1 MNLFDLAAK
10 LTLDSSQ
17 YEKGLAD
24 AEKKGS
30 GFGGKLKTAMNVGAA
45 AVTAATGAITAFA
58 GSSVKAGRDF
68 DSSMSQVAATMGTTV
83 DQIQELREFA
93 QKMGSTTAFSA
104 TQAADALNYMALAG
118 YDAQTSMDMLPNVL
132 NLAAAGGME
141 LADASDMITDA
152 SSALGL
158 SLDETAQMVDKMAKA
173 SSKSNTSVSQ
183 LGSAILTVGGT
194 AKSLAGGTTELSTA
208 LGILGDNGI
217 KGAEGG
223 TALRN
228 MILALATPTDKAA
241 KTLKS
246 LGVEALDAN
255 GNLRPLEDVFGDL
268 NAAMDG
274 MSEGHKTQFLS
285 DIFNKVDL
293 KSANALLATTSDRWN
308 ELSASIDD
316 AQGAASAMAETQLDN
331 LNGDITLFKSALEG
345 AQIALSDKLAP
356 SLRTFVQFGS
366 DGLSRLTEA
375 FNAGGVSGAM
385 NELGSILSDGVAMIV
400 EQLPDWINAGM
411 QLIGSLTEGIIQN
424 LPLIAETGLELLVN
438 LANGIAENLPT
449 LIPTIVDVV
458 LQIVD
463 TLTQP
468 NTLSALIDASI
479 AIIFALADGLI
490 DALPK
495 LLERAPEIVQNLVD
509 AIVRNAPKLLA
520 AAWELIKKLA
530 EGIVK
535 NLPTLLAKGK
545 EIVSKVISGIGQAI
559 SGLWD
564 AGMNIVRGIWQG
576 ISNGLGWIKDRIS
589 GWVGDLLGF
598 FKRILKISSPS
609 KVFADQIGRFLGL
622 GIGQGFVD
630 VMPVVEDMMA
640 SAMPDPAGLVGPLDF
655 RVSGGARGRTDYE
668 LLALLYELLA
678 LLRDIRDNMDTDLVL
693 SDGTLIGWMDK
704 ALGRKAMQRARGN
717 A

>member
-30 GFGGKLKTAMNVGAA
+30 GFGGKLQSAMKIGAA
-45 AVTAATGAITAFA
+45 AVTAVTGTVTALTGALVGGANEVAMYGDNIDKLSQKMGISSDAFQEWDAVLKHNGSSIESMSKGMITLQKKAAANSDAFEKLGLTQEQVASMSTEDLFAATIEGLQNMGEGAERTALAAELLGGAAKELGPTLNMSAKETEAMKKRVHELGGVMSEDAVKSAAAYKDQLQDMQTAFSGMKRGLLSDFMPSLTTVMGGLTDLFSGGDGIGKISEGISGLVDKISENTPRILEVGTKIILSLGEAITANLP
-58 GSSVKAGRDF
+58 VLLKAGVDAIMTLGTGIVENLP
-68 DSSMSQVAATMGTTV
+68 DIIEAGLQV
-83 DQIQELREFA
+83 L
-93 QKMGSTTAFSA
+93 
-104 TQAADALNYMALAG
+104 L
-118 YDAQTSMDMLPNVL
+118 
-132 NLAAAGGME
+132 
-141 LADASDMITDA
+141 
-152 SSALGL
+152 ALG
-158 SLDETAQMVDKMAKA
+158 Q
-173 SSKSNTSVSQ
+173 
-183 LGSAILTVGGT
+183 
-194 AKSLAGGTTELSTA
+194 
-208 LGILGDNGI
+208 
-217 KGAEGG
+217 
-223 TALRN
+223 
-228 MILALATPTDKAA
+228 
-241 KTLKS
+241 
-246 LGVEALDAN
+246 
-255 GNLRPLEDVFGDL
+255 
-268 NAAMDG
+268 
-274 MSEGHKTQFLS
+274 
-285 DIFNKVDL
+285 
-293 KSANALLATTSDRWN
+293 
-308 ELSASIDD
+308 
-316 AQGAASAMAETQLDN
+316 
-331 LNGDITLFKSALEG
+331 
-345 AQIALSDKLAP
+345 
-356 SLRTFVQFGS
+356 
-366 DGLSRLTEA
+366 
-375 FNAGGVSGAM
+375 
-385 NELGSILSDGVAMIV
+385 
-400 EQLPDWINAGM
+400 
-411 QLIGSLTEGIIQN
+411 
-424 LPLIAETGLELLVN
+424 
-438 LANGIAENLPT
+438 GIAENLPE

-509 AIVRNAPKLLA
+509 AIVRNAPKLLT

-535 NLPTLLAKGK
+535 NLPTLLTKGK

-576 ISNGLGWIKDRIS
+576 ISNGFGWITDRIS

-609 KVFADQIGRFLGL
+609 KVFADQVGRFLGL

-630 VMPVVEDMMA
+630 TMPLVEDMMA
-640 SAMPDPAGLVGPLDF
+640 NAMPDPAGLVGPLDF
-655 RVSGGARGRTDYE
+655 RVSGGARSRTD
-668 LLALLYELLA
+668 YELLA

-704 ALGRKAMQRARGN
+704 ALGRRATQRARGN